1 MIDPRTGDI
10 LESIT
15 DEFSALDRQ
24 WRFTYVNEQALDV
37 IRRAKGEELT
47 REEVL
52 GKSFWEVFPEG
63 VGSVFYEKYHE
74 AMREQKSVHFEARSP
89 FTDRWVEVHA
99 YHAHLLENVHDAV
112 IATDEGFTVTAWN
125 KSAER
130 TYGWRADEALGRNL
144 RELILK
150 GIDDEQVN

>member
-74 AMREQKSVHFEARSP
+74 AMREQKSVHFEACSP

-99 YHAHLLENVHDAV
+99 YPSQEGLSVYGRGITERKRAEEQLSYHAHLSP
-112 IATDEGFTVTAWN
+112 TMPTCW
-125 KSAER
+125 R
-130 TYGWRADEALGRNL
+130 TYTMRS
-144 RELILK
+144 
-150 GIDDEQVN
+150 